1 MKNETIKHLD
11 EASQNVC
18 QFFTMEYERDF
29 IDLIPTGAIDRLFF
43 ARDLEAFL
51 KLSVS
56 DLEYLLPRHF
66 KLNGLDA
73 SKESI
78 DYQIDKLDRLNKI
91 MWSQLN
97 HFVKNEDYT
106 LIGD

>member
-1 MKNETIKHLD
+1 MNETIKRLD
-11 EASQNVC
+11 EVSQNVC
-18 QFFTMEYERDF
+18 QFFTIEYEKDF
-29 IDLIPTGAIDRLFF
+29 IDLIPTGGINRLFF

-51 KLSVS
+51 KLSAS
-56 DLEYLLPRHF
+56 DLEYLIPHYF

-97 HFVKNEDYT
+97 HFVKHEDYT
-106 LIGD
+106 LTDD